1 MYPNNLKQRL
11 QAGEVVLG
19 TSLEGRDIYVAA
31 ATFATGPDWVW
42 IDQEHSPH
50 GVESLGMIPVMARR
64 AGVAPIIRV
73 AWNDPA
79 LIKKAYDAGAVGVM
93 VPQVNTRQEAE
104 RAVRYAKYPPLG
116 ERGIAPH
123 WAQLAGE
130 DFTHVVKTAN
140 EETILILQLE
150 SRTAYEN
157 LDDILEVGGFDV
169 LLVGPLDLSAS
180 LGVVTETDHPRVQ
193 EIMRE
198 VPRRLEGTSI
208 VAGTTF
214 MEVEQCREKID
225 WGYRFM
231 NIGTIV
237 VYGGMALRQH
247 FASLR
252 EGASGQAAGA
262 G

>member
-11 QAGEVVLG
+11 KAGEVVLG
-19 TSLEGRDIYVAA
+19 TGLPGRDVFVAA

-42 IDQEHSPH
+42 IDQEHSPYD
-50 GVESLGMIPVMARR
+50 VESLGMIPVMARDK
-64 AGVAPIIRV
+64 GVAPVIRV

-93 VPQVNTRQEAE
+93 VPQVNTREEAE

-130 DFTHVVKTAN
+130 DFTNVVKTAN
-140 EETILILQLE
+140 EETILILQME

-157 LDDILEVGGFDV
+157 LDDILEVADFDV

-180 LGVVTETDHPRVQ
+180 LGVTTETGHPKVQ
-193 EIMRE
+193 EVMRE
-198 VPRRLEGTSI
+198 IPRRLEGTGL

-214 MEVEQCREKID
+214 MDVDQCREKID

-231 NIGTIV
+231 NVGTIV

-247 FASLR
+247 FAALR
-252 EGASGQAAGA
+252 GGVSDPASD
-262 G
+262 

>member
-11 QAGEVVLG
+11 QRGEVVLG
-19 TSLEGRDIYVAA
+19 TGLAGPDLYVAS

-64 AGVAPIIRV
+64 ANIAPVVRV

-93 VPQVNTRQEAE
+93 VPQVNTREEAE
-104 RAVRYAKYPPLG
+104 QAVRYAKYPPLG
-116 ERGIAPH
+116 ERGVAPH
-123 WAQLAGE
+123 WALLAGE
-130 DFTHVVKTAN
+130 DFLHVVKTAN
-140 EETILILQLE
+140 EESILILQME

-157 LDDILEVGGFDV
+157 LDDILEVTDFDV

-180 LGVVTETDHPRVQ
+180 LGVITETDHPKVQ

-198 VPRRLEGTSI
+198 IPRRLEGTGI

-214 MEVEQCREKID
+214 LDVDQCREKID

-231 NIGTIV
+231 NVGSIV

-247 FASLR
+247 LAALR
-252 EGASGQAAGA
+252 GGDAGEPAGA
-262 G
+262 D

>member
-1 MYPNNLKQRL
+1 VYPNNLKQRL
-11 QAGEVVLG
+11 RRGEVVLG
-19 TSLEGRDIYVAA
+19 TLLSGRDIYAAA
-31 ATFATGPDWVW
+31 ATFDTGPDWVW

-50 GVESLGMIPVMARR
+50 GVESLGMIPVMARK
-64 AGVAPIIRV
+64 ADVAPVIRV

-79 LIKKAYDAGAVGVM
+79 LIKKAYDSGAVGVI
-93 VPQVNTRQEAE
+93 VPQVNTREEAE

-130 DFTHVVKTAN
+130 DFANVVKTAN
-140 EETILILQLE
+140 EETVLILQME

-157 LDDILEVGGFDV
+157 LDDILEVPDFDV

-180 LGVVTETDHPRVQ
+180 LGVITETGHPEVQ
-193 EIMRE
+193 KIMRE
-198 VPRRLEGTSI
+198 IPRRLEGTGL

-214 MEVEQCREKID
+214 MDVDQCREKID

-231 NIGTIV
+231 NVGSILV
-237 VYGGMALRQH
+237 FGGMALRH
-247 FASLR
+247 NFAALR
-252 EGASGQAAGA
+252 GGASGQAAGS